1 MKLSDS
7 DNLVDVVFRLLE
19 EEGDGGCSERFNER
33 FTAKTN
39 SQQEDIVEMNRFWRN
54 ELVKVP
60 VNTISERECLINE
73 IAPSDWLRHF
83 TSQVLPTIVRWKLPK
98 A

>member
-1 MKLSDS
+1 MKISDS
-7 DNLVDVVFRLLE
+7 DNLVNIVHRLLE
-19 EEGDGGCSERFNER
+19 EEGSAEGADRFLDL
-33 FTAKTN
+33 FTVKTD
-39 SQQEDIVEMNRFWRN
+39 SQHEDIIEMNRFWRN

-60 VNTISERECLINE
+60 VNTISERECLIGD

-83 TSQVLPTIVRWKLPK
+83 TTQVLPTIVRWKLPK